1 MGSESTS
8 ENLHWV
14 LLLQRGRYVAEP
26 RHAVLK
32 IAGVGVWELNQI
44 IYG

>member
-1 MGSESTS
+1 MGSENTS
-8 ENLHWV
+8 ENLQWV
-14 LLLQRGRYVAEP
+14 LLLWRGRYVAEP